1 MMNSRPTK
9 KPESRGPFKNLRKGI
24 SRILSSNVFL
34 AAVSFL
40 AALLTWGI
48 LVASDGTL
56 YREKTISNVP
66 VSVSGEATLRS
77 RGYIVMD
84 DIKALVPGVK
94 MTVEVTQNN
103 YERVTGSSYNPHIDL
118 ADVTGEGENALKI
131 EFGSSVYGGR
141 VISCDPNTVTVNVE
155 RYVTRRV
162 PVLLLTTGEIPEG
175 LYMDSAKSDPS
186 SLSVSGPQSIV
197 STIARVVATVDLSQ
211 MSSDRM
217 SDRIAVPIELQTTAG
232 DVVVSDKVQ
241 VTNQS
246 VITDS
251 VIVEIELLPIKN
263 IPLAVDELVTGEPAK
278 GYELYGVE
286 AAQEALAVAA
296 KQEVLDA
303 LDVFTTDS
311 PLSIAGATEN
321 VSGVV
326 RLKRPSGMENS
337 VPYDVSVT
345 ALIREKEIERTFYT
359 VDVEVVGAD
368 ETMRAALSRKQ
379 LTVQLMGGYH
389 FISGLDGQDIRLF
402 VDVHGLAAGE
412 HTLPVQIHIDNA
424 PEFTCALSA
433 PEIAVTL
440 TQKDPQ

>member
-1 MMNSRPTK
+1 MMNSRPTR
-9 KPESRGPFKNLRKGI
+9 KPEQRGPFKNLRRGMT
-24 SRILSSNVFL
+24 RVLASNAFL
-34 AAVSFL
+34 AVVSFL

-56 YREKTISNVP
+56 TRENTIDG
-66 VSVSGEATLRS
+66 VSVGVSGEATLRS

-84 DIKALVPGVK
+84 DIKELVPGVK

-103 YERVTGSSYNPHIDL
+103 FGRVTGTSYNPHIDL
-118 ADVTGEGENALKI
+118 ADVTGVGANELKI

-141 VISCDPNTVTVNVE
+141 VTSCEPQTVTVNVE

-162 PVLLLTTGEIPEG
+162 PVLLLTTGQAPDG

-186 SLSVSGPQSIV
+186 SLSVSGPQSII

-211 MSSDRM
+211 MSAERM
-217 SDRIAVPIELQTTAG
+217 SDRIVVPIELQTTSG
-232 DVVVSDKVQ
+232 EVVASDKVQ
-241 VTNQS
+241 ITNQS

-251 VIVEIELLPIKN
+251 VIVEIELLPMKDV
-263 IPLAVDELVTGEPAK
+263 PLALDGFVTGEVAR

-286 AAQEALAVAA
+286 AAQEALPVAA

-303 LDVFTTDS
+303 LDFFTTDN
-311 PLSIAGATEN
+311 PLDITGATES
-321 VSGVV
+321 VSGTI

-337 VPYDVSVT
+337 VPYDVNIT
-345 ALIREKEIERTFYT
+345 AKIREREIERTLYA
-359 VDVEVVGAD
+359 VDVDVVGAED
-368 ETMRAALSRKQ
+368 ALSTSLSRRQ

-389 FISGLDGQDIRLF
+389 FISALDPSDIRLF
-402 VDVHGLAAGE
+402 VDVSSLEAGE

-433 PEIAVTL
+433 PEITVTL
-440 TQKDPQ
+440 TEK